1 MATKTVVGVTK
12 SNSGASSV
20 PLWKIDWELTTDAN
34 EYVQAGGPGPGSLTT
49 NVTLTLS
56 NEIYDQEY
64 RKIMKIGS
72 MEIDKYPWY
81 TEELFISV
89 GNVNLVEETITE
101 TTELDTRY
109 EGRTTFRNLDNKTP
123 DAKKGF
129 GEYNKAKEE
138 KKTEPIIATTS
149 VMNDVSLGSDTDELT
164 FANETIAKHIA
175 KYHNTFGAPFTYIDS
190 TDICYY
196 STELDIP
203 RVGRSQLSTIYSNPA
218 VFSIC
223 PGKVTYMPGFGKG
236 NRRKEILNTIKK
248 YGNNL
253 SKYGAG
259 EDYEEGINGAFGE
272 ALYEFSCDYSDYVNR
287 LNGLARTASIM
298 LGIGDKDMPYG
309 KNGEKYKNFD
319 YGYYTTANRGNQ
331 SSSSQS
337 KGTIFDQFFWQVK
350 ENFEAMW
357 DDDQYIHYFLS
368 NEGTTM
374 SEEASIDVVPSP
386 LKDMIGGTGIE
397 DTVRSLHFMLGG
409 SMEGDGP
416 ISKITE
422 DLEKLTN
429 EIGATGNDSIVG
441 SLIGAVGAIASG
453 GKLIVPDMIGG
464 ASWGQS
470 TSCTLYFRSLT
481 GDPEDVFLRV
491 MLPTLSILNFA
502 LPKQL
507 SNNMYGYPYV
517 VKTYQRGKFN
527 ADLAVLEGV
536 QIERGGNDDIQW
548 TENGLPT
555 DIKVSFN
562 IRPLHQSLMAGNGR
576 NPFVFMEN
584 GPMMEYLGNLCGI
597 DLNVSQVSMKVDL
610 INNLLGNFFTDTP
623 TSVGRGFASGIK
635 DTLSGIFTF

>member
-1 MATKTVVGVTK
+1 MGKKTVFGVTK
-12 SNSGASSV
+12 SNSGSSSV
-20 PLWKIDWELTTDAN
+20 PLWKIDWEMTTDAN
-34 EYVQAGGPGPGSLTT
+34 EYIHAGGPEPGSLTI
-49 NVTLTLS
+49 NLTLELS
-56 NEIYDQEY
+56 NEIHDQLY
-64 RKIMKIGS
+64 RKIISIGGVAIES
-72 MEIDKYPWY
+72 YPWY
-81 TEELFISV
+81 KEELFISIS
-89 GNVNLVEETITE
+89 NVNLIEETVNKDTE
-101 TTELDTRY
+101 IDSNLSS
-109 EGRTTFRNLDNKTP
+109 RTTADNVKYKTKAM
-123 DAKKGF
+123 DETIDKYKK
-129 GEYNKAKEE
+129 KKEE
-138 KKTEPIIATTS
+138 EKTEPIVATTS
-149 VMNDVSLGSDTDELT
+149 VMNDVSLGSDTNNLN
-164 FANETIAKHIA
+164 FANESIAKHIA
-175 KYHNTFGAPFTYIDS
+175 KYHNTFGAPFTYIES

-196 STELDIP
+196 PKELDIP

-236 NRRKEILNTIKK
+236 NRRKAILDTIKK
-248 YGNNL
+248 YGSNL
-253 SKYGAG
+253 SKYGG
-259 EDYEEGINGAFGE
+259 DGDYEEGIKGAFGE
-272 ALYEFSCDYSDYVNR
+272 ALYEFSCDYSDYINR

-298 LGIGDKDMPYG
+298 IGIGDKDMPYG

-374 SEEASIDVVPSP
+374 SEEASIDVVESP
-386 LKDMIGGTGIE
+386 LKGLISGSGIE

-416 ISKITE
+416 ISKITD
-422 DLEKLTN
+422 DLEKLTS
-429 EIGATGNDSIVG
+429 EIGATGNDSVVG

-481 GDPEDVFLRV
+481 GDPEDVFLRTI
-491 MLPTLSILNFA
+491 LPTLSILNFA

-527 ADLAVLEGV
+527 ADIAVLEGV
-536 QIERGGNDDIQW
+536 RIERGGSDDIQW
-548 TENGLPT
+548 TESGLPT
-555 DIKVSFN
+555 DIKVSFD

-623 TSVGRGFASGIK
+623 TSAGRGFANGIK
-635 DTLSGIFTF
+635 DTLGGIFTF